1 MVGIS
6 ATTTT
11 PRQPDVTA
19 TTNRQIPIDGGASVK
34 AGAAVGAV
42 ADGVS
47 ISTLAGRLSA
57 AAEHTSERLKGLDH
71 TALQDQL
78 IADDRKVFYEL
89 DTAHKTAAAAQLPQP
104 DDKASAKS
112 ATAATEFVNGK
123 GSNPFAGLSREQLST
138 ISHDES
144 GTFTINERRAAATQA
159 YREESAWR
167 QQVVS
172 QAMQEYNNT
181 GKMTKFFGSVLDHFN
196 TLPPLEQATYPENYA
211 SDLQA
216 KIKLDFNYFNHSA
229 GDAGPTP
236 GSIADITNNNK
247 FPARF
252 DLFDMLGVKLK
263 DWTSQ
268 ASQIGS

>member
-1 MVGIS
+1 MVSIAS
-6 ATTTT
+6 AASTLRQVNVSKAET
-11 PRQPDVTA
+11 PDTRPQKTV
-19 TTNRQIPIDGGASVK
+19 

-42 ADGVS
+42 AEGVS

-57 AAEHTSERLKGLDH
+57 AAGHTSERLKGFDH
-71 TALQDQL
+71 KAMQDRL
-78 IADDRKVFYEL
+78 ILDDRKVFYEL

-104 DDKASAKS
+104 EDKASAKS
-112 ATAATEFVNGK
+112 ATAATEFINGK
-123 GSNPFAGLSREQLST
+123 GTNPYAGLSREQLST

-159 YREESAWR
+159 YREEEAWR

-181 GKMTKFFGSVLDHFN
+181 GKMTKFFGSVLDHFK

-216 KIKLDFNYFNHSA
+216 RIKLDFNYFNHSA

-236 GSIADITNNNK
+236 GSIADITNNNL
-247 FPARF
+247 FPAKFDLF

-263 DWTSQ
+263 DWNG
-268 ASQIGS
+268 QIGS

>member
-1 MVGIS
+1 MVSIASAASTLRQVNVSKAEPPEARPQKTVTS
-6 ATTTT
+6 AT
-11 PRQPDVTA
+11 
-19 TTNRQIPIDGGASVK
+19 
-34 AGAAVGAV
+34 VGAV
-42 ADGVS
+42 ASAVS
-47 ISTLAGRLSA
+47 ISTLAGRLST

-71 TALQDQL
+71 KALQDQL
-78 IADDRKVFYEL
+78 ILDDRKVFYEL
-89 DTAHKTAAAAQLPQP
+89 DTAHKTTAAAQLPQP
-104 DDKASAKS
+104 EDKASAAS
-112 ATAATEFVNGK
+112 VTAATAFVDGK
-123 GSNPFAGLSREQLST
+123 ASNPFAGLSREQLST

-159 YREESAWR
+159 YDEERRWR

-216 KIKLDFNYFNHSA
+216 RIKLDFNYFNHSA
-229 GDAGPTP
+229 GDTGPTP

-247 FPARF
+247 FPAKF
-252 DLFDMLGVKLK
+252 DLFELLGVKLK
-263 DWTSQ
+263 DWNG
-268 ASQIGS
+268 QIGS

>member
-1 MVGIS
+1 MVSIS
-6 ATTTT
+6 SAASTLRQVNVSKAET
-11 PRQPDVTA
+11 PDARPQKTV
-19 TTNRQIPIDGGASVK
+19 
-34 AGAAVGAV
+34 AGAAVGSV
-42 ADGVS
+42 AEGVS

-57 AAEHTSERLKGLDH
+57 AAGHTSERLKGLDH
-71 TALQDQL
+71 KALQDQL

-89 DTAHKTAAAAQLPQP
+89 NTAHKTAAAAQLPQP
-104 DDKASAKS
+104 EDKASAKS
-112 ATAATEFVNGK
+112 ATAATDFVNGK

-159 YREESAWR
+159 YDEEQRWR

-247 FPARF
+247 FPAKL
-252 DLFDMLGVKLK
+252 DLFDLLGVKLK
-263 DWTSQ
+263 DRNG
-268 ASQIGS
+268 QIGS

>member
-1 MVGIS
+1 MVSIAS
-6 ATTTT
+6 AASTLRQVNVSKAET
-11 PRQPDVTA
+11 PDTRPQKTV
-19 TTNRQIPIDGGASVK
+19 

-42 ADGVS
+42 AEGVS

-57 AAEHTSERLKGLDH
+57 AAGHTSERLKGFDH
-71 TALQDQL
+71 KAMQDRL
-78 IADDRKVFYEL
+78 ILDDRKVYYEL

-104 DDKASAKS
+104 EDKASAKS
-112 ATAATEFVNGK
+112 ATAATEFINGK
-123 GSNPFAGLSREQLST
+123 GTNPYAGLSREQLST

-159 YREESAWR
+159 YREEEAWR

-181 GKMTKFFGSVLDHFN
+181 GKMTKFFGSVLDHFK

-216 KIKLDFNYFNHSA
+216 RIKLDFNYFNHSA

-236 GSIADITNNNK
+236 GSIADITNNNL
-247 FPARF
+247 FPAKF

-263 DWTSQ
+263 DWNG
-268 ASQIGS
+268 QIGS